1 MRFRHWALLAA
12 LFITGCAEL
21 NDTLVRTWFMDR
33 KLGNRVGTQIREGLE
48 KREQTPVPVQPRPA
62 PEFLDQG

>member
-1 MRFRHWALLAA
+1 MRIRHGAVLGVLL
-12 LFITGCAEL
+12 LTGCAEL
-21 NDTLVRTWFMDR
+21 NDSLVRAWFMDR

-48 KREQTPVPVQPRPA
+48 KREQAPVPVQPRPA